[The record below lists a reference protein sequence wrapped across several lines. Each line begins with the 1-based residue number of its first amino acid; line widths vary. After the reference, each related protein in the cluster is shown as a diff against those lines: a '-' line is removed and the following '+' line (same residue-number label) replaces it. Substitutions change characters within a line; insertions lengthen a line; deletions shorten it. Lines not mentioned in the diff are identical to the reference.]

1 MHSPTS
7 TTLRAP
13 VHGSRRRVR
22 PAVAVAAAALVGVAL
37 LPAAAAGP
45 AAAFWTASTTGSAAA
60 TTAVLA
66 TPTGASVPTTS
77 GPDVAVTW
85 EPGADGA
92 TADGFLVLRDDGVSV
107 EAACGSGPGALV
119 AGTSCTD
126 SVPTDGT
133 YTYVVVAVR
142 ATWTSSSTASPAVV
156 VTSPIVEE
164 TP

>member
-1 MHSPTS
+1 V
-7 TTLRAP
+7 A
-13 VHGSRRRVR
+13 RVVVLLAG
-22 PAVAVAAAALVGVAL
+22 AVLLV
-37 LPAAAAGP
+37 PAAGP
-45 AAAFWTASTTGSAAA
+45 AAAFWTSSTTASATA

-66 TPTGASVPTTS
+66 TPTTPAASSAGGLDVTVSWGPGDAGAAP
-77 GPDVAVTW
+77 
-85 EPGADGA
+85 
-92 TADGFLVLRDDGVSV
+92 DGFLVLRDDGVSV